1 MAHVRILNHYLHT
14 KFLVLG
20 TIEFFVLLA
29 SLFIAVDLRNQ
40 FSDTELFL
48 QSPVI
53 QAFLFA
59 LVLNCCSLAMG
70 VYTSVFKEGKA
81 GMVLRTLVAYCFLGM
96 IALTA
101 LFFLIPGLYMGRG
114 VLAYAVIVAFVS
126 VLVVRM
132 LFYLCVDMAKLG
144 RNVVILGAGKQAAE
158 ILERM
163 NKVDQARSFRL
174 VGCVPCGSDEHVVD
188 SSLLMAVPDSWR
200 SFVKQNNIT
209 EIVVAPDERR
219 RTEGGA
225 IPVDELLDCKLSGVN
240 VIEPLGFLER
250 EMTRLEISML
260 RPGWALY
267 TNGFSYS
274 QTRDVMKRIFDLS
287 IAFLLLAIMWPFML
301 LTALAVALESGM
313 PVLYSQKRV
322 GYNGKEFA
330 IYKFRSMRQDAEKGG
345 KAIWAQKNDSRI
357 TRVGGFIRN
366 TRLDELPQ
374 LWNVITGEMSFVGP
388 RPERPEFVEELK
400 EKIPF
405 YDARHK
411 VKPGLMGWAQLK
423 YPYGASVQD
432 ARNKLKYDLYYVK
445 NHSFFMDVL
454 IVIQT
459 VEVVLL
465 GKGVH

>member
-1 MAHVRILNHYLHT
+1 VAHVRILNHYLHT
-14 KFLVLG
+14 KFLILG

-29 SLFIAVDLRNQ
+29 SLFVAVDLRNH

-48 QSPVI
+48 QAPSV

-59 LVLNCCSLAMG
+59 LILNCCSLAMG
-70 VYTSVFKEGKA
+70 VYTSVFNEGKA

-96 IALTA
+96 VALTV

-114 VLAYAVIVAFVS
+114 VLAYAVAIAFVS
-126 VLVVRM
+126 VLVVRL
-132 LFYLCVDMAKLG
+132 LFYLCVDLAKLG
-144 RNVVILGAGKQAAE
+144 RNVVILGAGKHAAE
-158 ILERM
+158 IIDRL
-163 NKVDQARSFRL
+163 NSQNQARSFKL
-174 VGCVPCGSDEHVVD
+174 AGCVPCGSDEQLVD
-188 SSLLMAVPDSWR
+188 SALILSAPSDWR
-200 SFVKQNNIT
+200 AFAKQENIT

-225 IPVDELLDCKLSGVN
+225 IPVDQLLDCKLSGVN
-240 VIEPLGFLER
+240 VIEPLAFLER
-250 EMTRLEISML
+250 ELTRIEISML

-274 QTRDVMKRIFDLS
+274 QMRDVMKRVFDLS
-287 IAFLLLAIMWPFML
+287 IAFLLLAIMWPFMV
-301 LTALAVALESGM
+301 LTALAVALESGL

-322 GYNGKEFA
+322 GYNGKEFS

-345 KAIWAQKNDSRI
+345 KAIWAQKNDSRV

-374 LWNVITGEMSFVGP
+374 LWNVITGDMSFVGP
-388 RPERPEFVEELK
+388 RPERPEFVEDLK
-400 EKIPF
+400 EQIPF

>member
-14 KFLVLG
+14 KFIVLG
-20 TIEFFVLLA
+20 AIEFVALMGA
-29 SLFIAVDLRNQ
+29 LFLAVDIRNH
-40 FSDTELFL
+40 FSETELLL
-48 QSPVI
+48 QNPVV
-53 QAFLFA
+53 QSVLFA

-70 VYTSVFKEGKA
+70 VYTSVFQEGKT

-101 LFFLIPGLYMGRG
+101 LFFLVPGLYMGRG
-114 VLAYAVIVAFVS
+114 VLAYAVIAAF
-126 VLVVRM
+126 
-132 LFYLCVDMAKLG
+132 LCVLIIRFFFYMIVDVANLG
-144 RNVVILGAGKQAAE
+144 RNVLIIGSGSNAAE
-158 ILERM
+158 IV
-163 NKVDQARSFRL
+163 KRL
-174 VGCVPCGSDEHVVD
+174 QQQQGTQGFKLIGCMSCGSESSMVDE
-188 SSLLMAVPDSWR
+188 SLLLPLTNDLR
-200 SFVKQNNIT
+200 GFVKEQGIT

-219 RTEGGA
+219 QSEGGA
-225 IPVDELLDCKLSGVN
+225 VPVDALLNCKLTGIN
-240 VIEPLGFLER
+240 VIEPLEFLER
-250 EMTRLEISML
+250 ELTRIEISML

-267 TNGFSYS
+267 SNGFVYS
-274 QTRDVMKRIFDLS
+274 QARDIVKRIFDLS
-287 IAFLLLAIMWPFML
+287 VAFLLLAIMWPFML
-301 LTALAVALESGM
+301 LTAIAVALESGL

-322 GYNGKEFA
+322 GYNGKEFS

-345 KAIWAQKNDSRI
+345 KAVWAQKNDSRV
-357 TRVGGFIRN
+357 TRVGAFIRN

-374 LWNVITGEMSFVGP
+374 LWNVITGDMSFVGP
-388 RPERPEFVEELK
+388 RPERPEFVTELN
-400 EKIPF
+400 EQIPF
-405 YDARHK
+405 YDLRHK

>member
-188 SSLLMAVPDSWR
+188 SSLLLAAPDSWR